1 MGQGTS
7 VGSSSRYSE
16 PDERR
21 KWRSRRIRDIV
32 PPVTFFGRP
41 LALVA
46 FSALPPISAMAGT
59 EWRPA
64 CEHALILP
72 IGSTLGRRSC
82 DPEVRP
88 GVWGSARPPRSA
100 SERQIRGLRF
110 RGRHIDTVGNLLNN
124 LDFDILE
131 RVKTGSIIEV
141 LMSSNIFLIASVLLL
156 TVACGTSDERFT
168 YQETESHEGDLFL
181 SGDQVLEIEDVHFVQ
196 RGSIELRDN
205 AKLIVRRSLLEMPAE
220 GARVWGLHAYDNSQL
235 IFEESAFKLKNP
247 WVNFVFHDRAQAV
260 YIDSQLGG
268 EWDEVPWH
276 EFSDSTTLE
285 LHSTPLGAT
294 IGGKA
299 KLSIRDSPSFF
310 PELGIQSSD
319 IEQFRA
325 EAAESEL
332 ERDQY
337 VKYWEFPNADEQHID
352 YTIELENT
360 TDRAQAVDAWGF
372 VIGPNADLT
381 ISNSDE

>member
-1 MGQGTS
+1 
-7 VGSSSRYSE
+7 
-16 PDERR
+16 
-21 KWRSRRIRDIV
+21 
-32 PPVTFFGRP
+32 
-41 LALVA
+41 
-46 FSALPPISAMAGT
+46 
-59 EWRPA
+59 
-64 CEHALILP
+64 
-72 IGSTLGRRSC
+72 
-82 DPEVRP
+82 
-88 GVWGSARPPRSA
+88 
-100 SERQIRGLRF
+100 
-110 RGRHIDTVGNLLNN
+110 
-124 LDFDILE
+124 
-131 RVKTGSIIEV
+131 
-141 LMSSNIFLIASVLLL
+141 MSSNIFLIASVLLL

-299 KLSIRDSPSFF
+299 KGLSDN
-310 PELGIQSSD
+310 
-319 IEQFRA
+319 
-325 EAAESEL
+325 
-332 ERDQY
+332 Y
-337 VKYWEFPNADEQHID
+337 
-352 YTIELENT
+352 
-360 TDRAQAVDAWGF
+360 
-372 VIGPNADLT
+372 
-381 ISNSDE
+381 